1 MISPYRIGLSPKGF
15 YGSCELTSMR
25 RRYLLSSVLI
35 ILLVVGIVEWYG
47 ESNSIFL

>member
-1 MISPYRIGLSPKGF
+1 
-15 YGSCELTSMR
+15 MR

-47 ESNSIFL
+47 ESNSIFLLKALSFRAGMQ